1 MGNIEASII
10 ARLKNKAKEQG
21 IPLQQL
27 LNLFC
32 QEEFIRRL
40 SVSVFKDKVILKGGY
55 LLYSISGF
63 ASGPTMDA
71 DYLLR
76 N

>member
-1 MGNIEASII
+1 MGNAEASVL

-40 SVSVFKDKVILKGGY
+40 SVSNYREKSFLKEAFY
-55 LLYSISGF
+55 YI
-63 ASGPTMDA
+63 
-71 DYLLR
+71 
-76 N
+76 

>member
-10 ARLKNKAKEQG
+10 ARLKNKSKKQG

-40 SVSVFKDKVILKGGY
+40 SVSAFKDKVILKGGY

-63 ASGPTMDA
+63 SS
-71 DYLLR
+71 R
-76 N
+76 QQWIQIIF

>member
-1 MGNIEASII
+1 MGNNEASVL
-10 ARLKNKAKEQG
+10 ARLKNKSKEQC

-40 SVSVFKDKVILKGGY
+40 SESNYKENLIL
-55 LLYSISGF
+55 
-63 ASGPTMDA
+63 
-71 DYLLR
+71 